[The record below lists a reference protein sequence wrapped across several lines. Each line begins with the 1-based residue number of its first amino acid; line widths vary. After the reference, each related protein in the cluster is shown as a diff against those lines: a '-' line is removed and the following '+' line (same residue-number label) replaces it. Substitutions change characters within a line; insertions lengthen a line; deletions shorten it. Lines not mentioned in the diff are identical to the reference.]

1 MCKLY
6 MYDTGDEEALFYS
19 KQVLFHLKIGCP
31 HRITAELYF
40 STKTDPEGGESVC
53 YLRGFTVAAEV
64 DLTQLSIIVFNMS
77 CCLSNAIVVIINV
90 GCVKGSLDTRAPIA
104 GSSLFFSSL
113 I

>member
-19 KQVLFHLKIGCP
+19 KHVLFHLIGCP
-31 HRITAELYF
+31 HRITAEPYF
-40 STKTDPEGGESVC
+40 STIQTPEGGESVC
-53 YLRGFTVAAEV
+53 YLRGFTVAEEV
-64 DLTQLSIIVFNMS
+64 DLTQLSIIVFNIS